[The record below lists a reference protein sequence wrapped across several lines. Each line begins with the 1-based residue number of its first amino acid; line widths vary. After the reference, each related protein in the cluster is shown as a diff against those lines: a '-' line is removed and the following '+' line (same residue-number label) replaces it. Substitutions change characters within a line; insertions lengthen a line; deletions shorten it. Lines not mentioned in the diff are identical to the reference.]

1 MKIMTVLGTRPEIIR
16 LSRVIAKL
24 DKLCDHVLVHTG
36 QNFDPNLSDIFF
48 SELKVRKPDHY
59 LGVKGDSFGQQAGR
73 MLEKVDA
80 VMAKEKPDRLLILGD
95 TNSGLSA
102 ILAKRRG
109 IPVFHMEA
117 GNRCYDDRVPEEVNR
132 RVIDHSSDILMPYT
146 ERSRQNLLK
155 EGIEGQRIFVTGNPI
170 LEVINHYEPEIAKSQ
185 IHKKLGLKKKKYFL
199 VTLHR
204 AENVDLKPRLKNLL
218 EALDRVQ
225 KEYKLP
231 LILSLHPHTRQKIA
245 QFVIKLSNPDIRFI
259 DPPGFFLVHRPGTQ
273 RLLRPLRQRH
283 GPGRVLHL
291 QGAQCHSPRCH
302 RASGNQIEIGGKPI
316 LWHIMKI
323 YSHYGFREFVICLG
337 YKGQVIK
344 DYFHNFNRF
353 NSDFTVDLRSG
364 ELHFENCPYEDW
376 QVTLADTGLDT
387 LKGGRIKR
395 IEKYIDS
402 DINMLT
408 YGDGVADI
416 DIEAL
421 LDFQKSHGKLL
432 TVTGVKPPS
441 MFGEIIEKERQGRFF
456 RGKAPDQQRA
466 DLWRLH
472 GFQQEALRIP
482 DSR

>member
-1 MKIMTVLGTRPEIIR
+1 MKILTVLGTRPEIIR
-16 LSRVIAKL
+16 LSRVIEKL
-24 DKLCDHVLVHTG
+24 DKLCDHILVHTG

-48 SELKVRKPDHY
+48 KELKVRKPDHY
-59 LGVKGDSFGQQAGR
+59 LGVKGETFGRQIGQ

-80 VMAKEKPDRLLILGD
+80 VLAKEKPDRLLILGD

-170 LEVINHYEPEIAKSQ
+170 LEVINHYEPEIEKSE

-245 QFVIKLSNPDIRFI
+245 QFVIKLSNPNIRCI
-259 DPPGFFLVHRPGTQ
+259 DPPGFFSFIALERNAFCVLSDSGTVQEECCIFKVPNVTLRDTTERPETIECGSNILSGAEPETV
-273 RLLRPLRQRH
+273 LRCVRT
-283 GPGRVLHL
+283 VL
-291 QGAQCHSPRCH
+291 ASPPDW
-302 RASGNQIEIGGKPI
+302 IPP
-316 LWHIMKI
+316 
-323 YSHYGFREFVICLG
+323 REYLEKAVAAT
-337 YKGQVIK
+337 VIK
-344 DYFHNFNRF
+344 IVSCYQ
-353 NSDFTVDLRSG
+353 VD
-364 ELHFENCPYEDW
+364 
-376 QVTLADTGLDT
+376 V
-387 LKGGRIKR
+387 
-395 IEKYIDS
+395 
-402 DINMLT
+402 
-408 YGDGVADI
+408 
-416 DIEAL
+416 
-421 LDFQKSHGKLL
+421 
-432 TVTGVKPPS
+432 
-441 MFGEIIEKERQGRFF
+441 
-456 RGKAPDQQRA
+456 
-466 DLWRLH
+466 
-472 GFQQEALRIP
+472 
-482 DSR
+482 